1 LTAKAAIFDLYGTLI
16 DLFSWEDHQKLLSE
30 IATTLGLP
38 FEPFSRLWADTYPE
52 RVTGAFRDA
61 ESYLLDLCKR
71 LRIVPCETSVEAAVD
86 MMNEF
91 TRGLMVPRPDAEETL
106 TRLKGA
112 GVKLALLTNCA
123 CEVPTHWNQT
133 PLASLMDARVFSCE
147 AGIKK
152 PDPKVYVLTC
162 KRLDVQ
168 PGDCI
173 FVGDGGNEELE
184 GAEAARMTAVMIR
197 TPEDDLYNPRRT
209 ASDAWPGPRISRLSE
224 VFDIALGE

>member
-16 DLFSWEDHQKLLSE
+16 DLFSWGAEQKVLADVAKTLS
-30 IATTLGLP
+30 LP
-38 FEPFSRLWADTYPE
+38 VKDFQSLWTDTYPE
-52 RVTGAFRDA
+52 RVTGAFPDL

-106 TRLKGA
+106 SKLKEG
-112 GVKLALLTNCA
+112 GLKLALLTNCG
-123 CEVPTHWNQT
+123 CHVPSIWNQT

-173 FVGDGGNEELE
+173 FVGDGGNEELD
-184 GAEAARMTAVMIR
+184 GAEAVGMTAVMIR

-209 ASDAWPGPRISRLSE
+209 ASDVWPGPRISRLSQ